1 MNLTYWLPFFV
12 VVFSNT
18 CYHIVAKSTPAGA
31 PPFLSLCVTYLV
43 SFVISAVIYAATGHS
58 FHQDWSQLN
67 WTSYAWGFV
76 LVALEAGYVFLY
88 RVGWKISVASL
99 FLNVSVA
106 LALIVIG
113 LVVYKDHLSL
123 REMAGG
129 AFCLLGIVFLHG

>member
-1 MNLTYWLPFFV
+1 M
-12 VVFSNT
+12 
-18 CYHIVAKSTPAGA
+18 
-31 PPFLSLCVTYLV
+31 SLCVTYLV

-88 RVGWKISVASL
+88 RVGWKISVA

-123 REMAGG
+123 REMAGV